1 VFCRLAKILQL
12 TIIFTINNNSSALQ
26 KHLTSIHFMSVEQ
39 KSFAQMPWR
48 RLKHH
53 QNRQNAKWVL
63 NAAAILENILH
74 FSLKKTFKND
84 IYIYRLL
91 KLIFRV
97 NVILLNVVE

>member
-1 VFCRLAKILQL
+1 ML
-12 TIIFTINNNSSALQ
+12 
-26 KHLTSIHFMSVEQ
+26 VEQ
-39 KSFAQMPWR
+39 KSFAQMPWH

-74 FSLKKTFKND
+74 FSLKKHSKIN

-91 KLIFRV
+91 KLIFGV